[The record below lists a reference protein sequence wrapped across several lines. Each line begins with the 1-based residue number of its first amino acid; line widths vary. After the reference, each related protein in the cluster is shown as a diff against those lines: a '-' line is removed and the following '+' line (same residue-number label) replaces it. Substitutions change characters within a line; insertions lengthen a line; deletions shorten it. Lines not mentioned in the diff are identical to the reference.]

1 MMILHALLVSLG
13 LLAQKKYVHGPLSSV
28 HSLQKKTI
36 IHGYKAVM
44 GGSQVAQAINIFRP
58 N

>member
-13 LLAQKKYVHGPLSSV
+13 LPAQKKYAHGLLSSV
-28 HSLQKKTI
+28 HSPQKNI
-36 IHGYKAVM
+36 IHRYKALM
-44 GGSQVAQAINIFRP
+44 GGAQVAHAITIFRP

>member
-28 HSLQKKTI
+28 HSLQKNI